1 MCNDAVYLS
10 WLFHLEDV
18 MEGKVHNYECETF
31 WSLLLGINLF
41 YAAYCPMFDF
51 QSLLS
56 TVCYRIHKGI
66 I

>member
-1 MCNDAVYLS
+1 MKSMCNITKPLLITEKTEIMDS
-10 WLFHLEDV
+10 
-18 MEGKVHNYECETF
+18 
-31 WSLLLGINLF
+31 SLCVLKGLVNIVGNQPILCYING
-41 YAAYCPMFDF
+41 PMFDF